1 MTGLMRTKNTKQQK
15 SSSKGCFLSLNAK
28 KSGQPTF
35 FLLAGG
41 RGFEPL
47 QTDSES
53 VVLPL
58 DEPPLN
64 ASLSYSDFIV
74 QGIFL

>member
-1 MTGLMRTKNTKQQK
+1 MQK
-15 SSSKGCFLSLNAK
+15 KWVVH
-28 KSGQPTF
+28 F

-41 RGFEPL
+41 RGLEPL
-47 QTDSES
+47 HTDPES

-64 ASLSYSDFIV
+64 ASLSYSYFIV
-74 QGIFL
+74 QGNS